1 MKSTRINDFL
11 KLFVV
16 ILAIVSLISVS
27 LTSCGGG
34 GGGGGGGGAASGP
47 ADGSSSDG
55 NGSSENAPAAP
66 APVDSSNADIVSFA
80 FTQADNPVLAA
91 DLSGTPQTVNDVSTV
106 NVYYTYG
113 SQQPGDLTA
122 LKPVIEVSAGA
133 TVSPASGEAQNFTS
147 PVEYTVTAQDGTTK
161 LYTVTVAQRAATQR
175 SITYDLLGGSLNATT
190 PAPELYNVE
199 DGADLPAG
207 GDVTKPNYYFVG
219 WMDQDNMGQIVS
231 SWGPNQRQNDIRL
244 TAHWVKA
251 PYVEND
257 IIYANGIPVTV
268 KNLGGKTM
276 VSFKGENND
285 EINLCD
291 INRASEY
298 QNLSGYTL
306 FLGKDGNVNA
316 SDINVDSGRVTMT
329 GGNLSAIYGYNGD
342 GNNIPVN
349 IRIELKGG
357 TVTDVIGLN
366 KADAA
371 HNPRAEVIVSGNPT
385 IGNKTSCG
393 VHLSSFTDNKVLA
406 EDFGSAQAQA
416 VTLIGANN
424 SLAANT
430 VVAAYRNGT
439 ADAGKFYLIDERNH
453 THHNVNATG
462 NDIVII
468 GEVSLPSTVTW
479 QGETF
484 TVGEGNVTTD
494 GTIFSVFASGG
505 YFTVTKTTLTGAT
518 FDMGI
523 PLKSD
528 NKTENGY
535 VDSLDTS
542 KHYRYIQFKS
552 TSGNI
557 HSSDADSYL
566 SHIVFHRVDSKV
578 TVRINLET
586 VLWDT
591 INAAG
596 VTYFDGSF
604 YKVVNAEP
612 GYSHVA
618 AKHCTWSMAYNK
630 AKEERFNGLPGYLM
644 TITSEAENKFIYDQ
658 LFSKKGISPGNAAS
672 WLGATRSLNQAGS
685 YDATSWTVDSSKL
698 SKEWYWACGPEA
710 GKKFYTKAKTSE
722 GGVAADKDG
731 GGKWYVSWN
740 SGEPN
745 NSGTEFCAQYCG
757 TYIWN
762 DLNNDGAGNSPYHV
776 YNYVVEFSTYGTH
789 SATKTALHDQ
799 KEYTH

>member
-1 MKSTRINDFL
+1 MYSDLFQLFFSRMELMLDFTRIYKYF

-16 ILAIVSLISVS
+16 VSLVS
-27 LTSCGGG
+27 FMLSCGGG

-47 ADGSSSDG
+47 AGDGEESVAEDETG
-55 NGSSENAPAAP
+55 TATPAPAP
-66 APVDSSNADIVSFA
+66 APVLSSNAEMISFT
-80 FTQADNPVLAA
+80 FTQADNPVLSTN
-91 DLSGTPQTVNDVSTV
+91 LSGNPQTVNDISTV
-106 NVYYTYG
+106 NVYYVYG
-113 SQQPGDLTA
+113 SQQPSDLTA
-122 LKPVIEVSAGA
+122 LKPTIEISAGA
-133 TVSPASGEAQNFTS
+133 TVSPASGAAQDFTV
-147 PVEYTVTAQDGTTK
+147 PVNYTVTAQDGTTK
-161 LYTVTVAQRAATQR
+161 IYTVTVSQRDATQR
-175 SITYDLLGGSLNATT
+175 SITYDLLGGSLNAAT
-190 PAPELYNVE
+190 PVPELFNVE
-199 DGADLPAG
+199 EAVTLPSG
-207 GDVTKPNYYFVG
+207 GNVTKPNYYFAG
-219 WMDQDNMGQIVS
+219 WTEQSG
-231 SWGPNQRQNDIRL
+231 G
-244 TAHWVKA
+244 TAITGWAANTHTEDVTLRAYWKPA
-251 PYVEND
+251 PYVENN
-257 IIYANGIPVTV
+257 IIYANGISVTV
-268 KNLGGKTM
+268 KDLGGRTM
-276 VSFKGENND
+276 LSFKGENYD

-316 SDINVDSGRVTMT
+316 SDIIVDNGRVTMT

-349 IRIELKGG
+349 VRIELKGG
-357 TVTDVIGLN
+357 TVNDVIGFN
-366 KADAA
+366 KSDATKPA
-371 HNPRAEVIVSGNPT
+371 RAEVIVSDSPT

-406 EDFGSAQAQA
+406 DNLGSAQAQA

-430 VVAAYRNGT
+430 VVATYQSGS

-453 THHNVNATG
+453 SQHNVNANG
-462 NDIVII
+462 SNIVII
-468 GEVSLPSTVTW
+468 GNVELPPTVSW

-484 TVGEGNVTTD
+484 TLGEGNVTTD

-505 YFTVTKTTLTGAT
+505 YFTVTQTTLTGAT

-523 PLKSD
+523 PLKAD
-528 NKTENGY
+528 NVHEDGY
-535 VDSLDTS
+535 VSSLDTS

-557 HSSDADSYL
+557 HSSAADSYL
-566 SHIVFHRVDSKV
+566 SHIVFHKVDSKV

-591 INAAG
+591 INTAG

-604 YKVVNAEP
+604 YKAYNE
-612 GYSHVA
+612 HL
-618 AKHCTWSMAYNK
+618 TWSEAYKK
-630 AKEERFNGLPGYLM
+630 AKEKTFNGLKGYLM

-658 LFSKKGISPGNAAS
+658 LFKGKTTAEAS
-672 WLGATRSLNQAGS
+672 AWLGATRANNSAGGF
-685 YDATSWTVDSSKL
+685 DANSWTHNGYNSY
-698 SKEWYWACGPEA
+698 WNWACGPEA
-710 GKKFYTKAKTSE
+710 GQKFYDKATT
-722 GGVAADKDG
+722 ADG
-731 GGKWYVSWN
+731 GKVVEGFYTNWN

-762 DLNNDGAGNSPYHV
+762 DLNNVGNNSASSQYHV
-776 YNYVVEFSTYGTH
+776 KNYVVEFRPYSTSYGTQ
-789 SATKTALHDQ
+789 SASKTALHDQ
-799 KEYTH
+799 KDYTH

>member
-47 ADGSSSDG
+47 ADGSSSGG

-66 APVDSSNADIVSFA
+66 APVDSSNADMVSFA

-113 SQQPGDLTA
+113 SQQSGDLTA

-207 GDVTKPNYYFVG
+207 GDVTKPNYYFAG

-468 GEVSLPSTVTW
+468 GNVELPPSVIW
-479 QGETF
+479 EGETF
-484 TVGEGNVTTD
+484 TLGEGNVTTD

-505 YFTVTKTTLTGAT
+505 YLTVSQTTLAGAT

-557 HSSDADSYL
+557 KSSDADSYL

-591 INAAG
+591 INTAG

-612 GYSHVA
+612 GYSHDA

-630 AKEERFNGLPGYLM
+630 AKEETFNGLPGYLM

-658 LFSKKGISPGNAAS
+658 LFSKKGISSGNAAS

-685 YDATSWTVDSSKL
+685 YDATSWTVNSSKL
-698 SKEWYWACGPEA
+698 SNEWYWACGPEA

-776 YNYVVEFSTYGTH
+776 YNYVVEFTTYGTH